1 MAAVDLNKLVSSA
14 VEAYLREEQQ
24 STDGRAP
31 EKKGHRRL
39 GRGAAV
45 ATGAGLAV
53 AGRAAYRRIRH
64 LDLEQLG
71 RAAQK
76 KLTS

>member
-1 MAAVDLNKLVSSA
+1 MAALDLNKLASSA
-14 VEAYLREEQQ
+14 AEAYLREARQ
-24 STDGRAP
+24 SSNGRAT
-31 EKKGHRRL
+31 EERRRRL
-39 GRGAAV
+39 GRGAAL

-53 AGRAAYRRIRH
+53 AGHAAYRRIRH

-76 KLTS
+76 KLTN